1 VALKASVLL
10 LSVVTK
16 ANMSRVF
23 LSLGSNIEAEKNI
36 RSSLIILKDLYPDMK
51 VSCVYESEA
60 VGFQGDNFLNLVV
73 MFDTDLSV
81 QGVHEQMN
89 EIEELHGRLR
99 GAESFMARTLDID
112 LLLYDDL
119 ILEDEGLHIPR
130 REIEE
135 YAFVLLPLTELAP
148 DLAYPLTGETYSE
161 MWERFDKGDQNL
173 WAVDLDF

>member
-1 VALKASVLL
+1 MAQVY
-10 LSVVTK
+10 
-16 ANMSRVF
+16 
-23 LSLGSNIEAEKNI
+23 LSLGSNIEAEKYI
-36 RSSLIILKDLYPDMK
+36 RSAINILKELYPDMK
-51 VSCVYESEA
+51 ISCVYESEA

-73 MFDTDLSV
+73 GFDTDLSV
-81 QGVHEQMN
+81 EGIHEQMN
-89 EIEELHGRLR
+89 EIEEMHGRLR
-99 GAESFMARTLDID
+99 GSESFMARTLDID

-119 ILEDEGLHIPR
+119 ILEEEDGLHIPR

-173 WAVDLDF
+173 WAVDLEY

>member
-1 VALKASVLL
+1 MA
-10 LSVVTK
+10 
-16 ANMSRVF
+16 RVY
-23 LSLGSNIEAEKNI
+23 LSLGSNIEAEKYI
-36 RSSLIILKDLYPDMK
+36 RSSITVLKELYPEMQ

-73 MFDTDLSV
+73 GFDTDLSV
-81 QGVHEQMN
+81 EGIHEQMN
-89 EIEELHGRLR
+89 EIEEMHGRLR
-99 GAESFMARTLDID
+99 GSESFMARTLDID

-119 ILEDEGLHIPR
+119 ILEEDGLHIPR

-173 WAVDLDF
+173 WAVDLEF

>member
-1 VALKASVLL
+1 MARVY
-10 LSVVTK
+10 LSI
-16 ANMSRVF
+16 
-23 LSLGSNIEAEKNI
+23 GSNIEAEKYI
-36 RSSLIILKDLYPDMK
+36 RSCIAVLREVYPEMQ

-73 MFDTDLSV
+73 GFDTDLSV
-81 QGVHEQMN
+81 EGIHEQMN
-89 EIEELHGRLR
+89 EIEEMHGRLR
-99 GAESFMARTLDID
+99 GSDSFMARTLDID

-119 ILEDEGLHIPR
+119 ILENDELHIPR

-173 WAVDLDF
+173 WPVDFE